1 MMTRYVV
8 KRLCQAIPILIGV
21 NLITFF
27 LFFFVNSPDDI
38 ARIHL
43 GQKYVSREQIEDWK
57 KAHGYDVPLVYNPK
71 KQGVSA
77 VTDTIFFQKSLKL
90 FIFDFG
96 MSDAGRD
103 IIQSIQERYLPSL
116 QIALPSFILGLVVN
130 IFLAFCL
137 ILFYGSRLDFFG
149 AIFCLFL
156 MSVSTLFFMIFGQ
169 FLMAKLLQWLPVSG
183 YEEGWGVFRFLIL
196 PVSISV
202 LTSIGA
208 QTRWYRS
215 LFLEEMAKDYVRTAV
230 AKGLSP
236 FIILLKHIL
245 PNAAIPILTGVVS
258 VLPLLFMGSL
268 LMESFFAIPGLGSY
282 TIDAIREQDFAVVRA
297 MVFLGTELYIL
308 GLLLTDI
315 SYVWVDKRIRL
326 S

>member
-1 MMTRYVV
+1 MIAHYIF
-8 KRLCQAIPILIGV
+8 KRIWQAIPILMGV

-27 LFFFVNSPDDI
+27 LFFLINSPDDI

-43 GQKYVSREQIEDWK
+43 GQKYVSREQILDWK
-57 KAHGYDVPLVYNPK
+57 KIHGYDVPLIYNSEAK
-71 KQGVSA
+71 GLNV

-90 FIFDFG
+90 FMFDFG

-103 IIQSIQERYLPSL
+103 IIQSIEERYLPSL
-116 QIALPSFILGLVVN
+116 QVALPAFTLSILAN

-137 ILFYGSRLDFFG
+137 ILFYGSRLDFLGTFM
-149 AIFCLFL
+149 CLFF
-156 MSVSTLFFMIFGQ
+156 MSISTLFFMIFGQ
-169 FLMAKLLQWLPVSG
+169 FLFAKLLHWLPVSG
-183 YEEGWGVFRFLIL
+183 YEEGWQVFRFLIL
-196 PVSISV
+196 PVGISV
-202 LTSIGA
+202 LASIGA

-215 LFLEEMAKDYVRTAV
+215 LFLEEMTKDYVRTAA

-236 FIILLKHIL
+236 FIILLKHVL
-245 PNAAIPILTGVVS
+245 TNAAIPILTGVVS

-282 TIDAIREQDFAVVRA
+282 TIDAIREQDFAIVRA

-315 SYVWVDKRIRL
+315 SYVVVDKRIRL